1 MLYKDMHIVEQNL
14 INIKE
19 NELAAASNLNTDQ
32 PGRIKIGKRIHSVA
46 ARTGADDVQ
55 TGLGLFHYSSDYAA
69 NNTEANTE
77 YQVLFN
83 SSTNHLLRRTLSDAN
98 FTSLVALG
106 AAYTPVYYSI
116 DGSLKLSDQT
126 LSSDSKFLGVT
137 DVNYFGE
144 AQDNFFTTTN
154 AYIDPPT
161 DGDLTKDPA
170 DGTDVPP
177 SQNTG
182 HLDWIVQQK
191 TGSKSDWFSFDKNDT
206 NDTALRNTTIGGII
220 NQYSSTTNT
229 DLTQTEYDS
238 DTTYVLSSDSGISA
252 VSGQMYKAI
261 KGSGSSAN
269 GVDYNRVLLR
279 FDSSSPKSYEE
290 KSIFISLYFTSAV
303 KNNLKSGAVKIRV
316 GNNIQAEGTS
326 GNDCYVYEFG
336 SNQITADDWTVL
348 ELVHGQHDEVEGNP
362 NASGLDH
369 FQVVTEY
376 LSNSSSNTT
385 YYLDNLQ
392 IGDSSRG
399 LWNGRYKFFQSY
411 IYDGSQE
418 SNTFLL
424 NGQSSPFEVEEK
436 ILQFRCHGLRG
447 SGAAMGGSRRVTG
460 ANLYYVEYD
469 LDNNP
474 LDTDKKLLIHV
485 DMEKGVKKVG
495 GETFEVWGDAKGSST
510 GFEAP
515 YNSGHTSYLQIMDPP
530 VLETFSTNAG
540 YDEDDKLK
548 KMKYKAATVM
558 NRRAYVG
565 NVKVTDSAN
574 KEIKYS
580 DRIYKSEPNK
590 VDLFRELSYVDVAVN
605 DGESITALASFGD
618 ILLQFKERTLYLI
631 NCTQEIEYLED
642 TAKFRGVWGQAAV
655 CETDS
660 GIVWVNKFGLFLFD
674 GREVTPLIEGKIDP
688 DNWNSIIGGKPMV
701 GFTPLDRKVLVVGDA
716 DAGSKGFT
724 YSLKSKGFN
733 FMTHTG
739 ASGNLF
745 NSTGDDMSNMVSSN
759 AGILSWYQDSGSN
772 ITEYKWD
779 TATGDVYIDI
789 QTRDQDFK
797 DPARRKMVKN
807 VYLTYK
813 SSKTITGTL
822 SSGSGNVD
830 VASTANLVTGMTVTG
845 TNVPANTTISSI
857 TDADTF
863 VMSNSAT
870 GSGSRTLTLS
880 KSVPAIKY
888 LTNGGSTEY
897 SFNAA
902 LETNHSDWYTQV
914 LKPNTSSEANNVY
927 SFQVRIYGDTFESF
941 EINDVNVVY
950 RDKVLK

>member
-1 MLYKDMHIVEQNL
+1 MPKKSIE
-14 INIKE
+14 INPFDGGLNNYADARDIKE
-19 NELAAASNLNTDQ
+19 NELAAASNINTDQ

-83 SSTNHLLRRTLSDAN
+83 SSTNHLLRRTLSDTN

-116 DGSLKLSDQT
+116 DGILKLSDQT

-206 NDTALRNTTIGGII
+206 NDTALRNTGIGGII

-261 KGSGSSAN
+261 KGSGS
-269 GVDYNRVLLR
+269 VDYNRVLFR
-279 FDSSSPKSYEE
+279 FDASSPKNYEE

-316 GNNIQAEGTS
+316 GNFINDQGTS

-348 ELVHGQHDEVEGNP
+348 ELAHGQHDEVEGNP

-369 FQVVTEY
+369 LQVVTEY
-376 LSNSSSNTT
+376 LSNSATDSITT

-447 SGAAMGGSRRVTG
+447 AGAAMGGSRRVTG

-495 GETFEVWGDAKGSST
+495 GESFEAWGDAKGSST

-548 KMKYKAATVM
+548 KMKYKAATIM

-590 VDLFRELSYVDVAVN
+590 VDLFTELSYVDVAVN

-739 ASGNLF
+739 SSGNLF

-779 TATGDVYIDI
+779 TATDDVYIDI

-813 SSKTITGTL
+813 VPNNGT
-822 SSGSGNVD
+822 
-830 VASTANLVTGMTVTG
+830 
-845 TNVPANTTISSI
+845 
-857 TDADTF
+857 
-863 VMSNSAT
+863 
-870 GSGSRTLTLS
+870 
-880 KSVPAIKY
+880 VPAIKFR
-888 LTNGGSTEY
+888 TNGGTTDY
-897 SFNAA
+897 DFNVA
-902 LETNHSDWYTQV
+902 LSSGNSIAVNWYTII
-914 LKPNTSSEANNVY
+914 LKPNISSQANNVY
-927 SFQVRIYGDTFESF
+927 SFQVRLFGAAHEEF
-941 EINDVNVVY
+941 EINDINVVY